1 MKKTLFVIVICL
13 LMTGFAYAVEQGTAK
28 EAQDLVGKAIA
39 YYKTNGKDK
48 AFEAISDRNG
58 QFVKK
63 DLYIFVYDMSG
74 KCMAHGFNKMRVGK
88 DLIAMKDQNGVF
100 YVKERIELANAKG
113 KGWQNYKET
122 NPVTKK
128 IEPKRAYIEKE
139 DNYIFGSGFYRK

>member
-1 MKKTLFVIVICL
+1 MTVSLHRSVTAL
-13 LMTGFAYAVEQGTAK
+13 LVVVVASMLVFALSVSAAQAK
-28 EAQDLVGKAIA
+28 PS
-39 YYKTNGKDK
+39 T
-48 AFEAISDRNG
+48 R

-63 DLYIFVYDMSG
+63 DLYIFVYDTSG

-88 DLIAMKDQNGVF
+88 DLISMKDQNGVF

-122 NPVTKK
+122 NPATKK